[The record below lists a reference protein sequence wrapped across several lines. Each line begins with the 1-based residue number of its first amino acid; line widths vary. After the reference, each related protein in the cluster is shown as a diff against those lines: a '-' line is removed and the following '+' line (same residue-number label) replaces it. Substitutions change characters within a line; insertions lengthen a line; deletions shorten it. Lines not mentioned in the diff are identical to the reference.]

1 MTMTD
6 LEFAVKVA
14 EHCEKKASRRAM
26 RLMALYMAGRKPSTK
41 QLDEYEVMLAVMDST
56 RRDVEKIWSFEC
68 EVASF
73 KED

>member
-1 MTMTD
+1 MTD
-6 LEFAVKVA
+6 LEFAIKVA
-14 EHCEKKASRRAM
+14 EHCEKKAGRRAM
-26 RLMALYMAGRKPSTK
+26 RLMSLYMAGRKPSQK

-73 KED
+73 NED